1 MTETWRGVFEFL
13 GLAMLAASLVFVAFQ
28 MQQDRKIALA
38 ELNSLQLEM
47 FASRLN
53 SGLESDAYLSM
64 YANLYGTKAWNA
76 EGLSELEIAAAEIDA
91 QIWLTY
97 MEMGYEHYAEG
108 MGSEAAWSE
117 LRVEIKAMLAH
128 PAYRAV
134 FDVLWKAA
142 PSEFTRTVDAIIDSK
157 KVL

>member
-1 MTETWRGVFEFL
+1 MAEKWRGVFEFL

-38 ELNSLQLEM
+38 ELNSSQLEM

-53 SGLESDAYLSM
+53 SGLESDTYLSM
-64 YANLYGTKAWNA
+64 HSKLYGTKGAWNST
-76 EGLSELEIAAAEIDA
+76 GLSDLEVAAAEIDA

-97 MEMGYEHYAEG
+97 MEMAYEHYGAG
-108 MGSEAAWSE
+108 MGSEAAWLE
-117 LRVEIKAMLAH
+117 LQGEITAVLGR

-134 FDVLWKAA
+134 FDVEWKQA
-142 PSEFTRTVDAIIDSK
+142 PSEFTRAVDEIIDPK
-157 KVL
+157 

>member
-28 MQQDRKIALA
+28 MQQDRKIALG
-38 ELNSLQLEM
+38 
-47 FASRLN
+47 LN